1 MKTIKSLLTKYKSFY
16 AADKELGLNVS
27 QMQMQRWSKMGA
39 MVDSDG
45 QVWIKTAKPIEGLKN
60 ED

>member
-1 MKTIKSLLTKYKSFY
+1 MKTIKSILIKYKSFY

>member
-1 MKTIKSLLTKYKSFY
+1 MKTIKSILIKYESTVDASKG
-16 AADKELGLNVS
+16 LGISAVQLR
-27 QMQMQRWSKMGA
+27 RWSNAGA
-39 MVDSDG
+39 KFDSNG

>member
-1 MKTIKSLLTKYKSFY
+1 MKTIKSLLNSYESF
-16 AADKELGLNVS
+16 AEGSKGLGVS
-27 QMQMQRWSKMGA
+27 VVQLRRWSKMGA
-39 MVDSDG
+39 KFDSNG

>member
-1 MKTIKSLLTKYKSFY
+1 MKTIKSILIKYESTVDASKG
-16 AADKELGLNVS
+16 LGISVVQLR
-27 QMQMQRWSKMGA
+27 RWSNAGA
-39 MVDSDG
+39 KFDSNG